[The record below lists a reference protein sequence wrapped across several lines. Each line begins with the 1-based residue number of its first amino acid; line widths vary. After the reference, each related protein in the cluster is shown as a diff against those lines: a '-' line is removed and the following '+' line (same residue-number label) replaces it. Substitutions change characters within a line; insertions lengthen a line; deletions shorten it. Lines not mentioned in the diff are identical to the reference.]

1 MRAIGLM
8 AIALA
13 MGACKKSEKNEGT
26 QGSAAGS
33 SVGSAGSA
41 ESAAGSAVVAGDATA
56 AAEAPDGG
64 AAAAA
69 AGSGSA
75 AAAGAGSGADSAS
88 AVAVDSATVDGKNVT
103 MRFFRQQL
111 KVSMTLP
118 DGWIQGKPQDNG
130 FIFTPAD
137 AKYERPNIRVVKI
150 GGVDPAPKDI
160 AKAFAEANKKVIG
173 GGKLKV
179 LDSGDL
185 PDGKFLSIRVDAK
198 KERDIVYVETI
209 CWIGKPDSKWT
220 VRMNGFAEIKDEGL
234 VKPFEEVCRSM
245 QLVAP

>member
-1 MRAIGLM
+1 MGLM
-8 AIALA
+8 VIALT
-13 MGACKKSEKNEGT
+13 MGACKKSEKTEGT
-26 QGSAAGS
+26 
-33 SVGSAGSA
+33 AGSA
-41 ESAAGSAVVAGDATA
+41 SGSAIGSAEGAAGSAVVAIDAGA
-56 AAEAPDGG
+56 AAEASDGG
-64 AAAAA
+64 AAVDDVGSGTGSGSG
-69 AGSGSA
+69 AGSGAGSA
-75 AAAGAGSGADSAS
+75 AAADGDTAS
-88 AVAVDSATVDGKNVT
+88 VDGKNVT
-103 MRFFRQQL
+103 MRFGRQQL

-118 DGWIQGKPQDNG
+118 DGWIQGKPQDSG

-137 AKYERPNIRVVKI
+137 AKYERPSIRVVTI

-160 AKAFAEANKKVIG
+160 AEAFADAKKTVVG

-179 LDSGDL
+179 LSSGDR

-209 CWIGKPDSKWT
+209 CWIGKADSKWT
-220 VRMNGFAEIKDEGL
+220 VRMNGFGEIKDEGL